1 MRAKRLVLK
10 KDTLAELSTD
20 SLRAVNGAAS
30 DTWCVPC
37 LNDISFEW
45 CPTLPLDECTSA
57 VTRITE

>member
-1 MRAKRLVLK
+1 MRTKKLVLK
-10 KDTLAELSTD
+10 KDTLTDLSTD

-45 CPTLPLDECTSA
+45 CPSIPIDGCTS
-57 VTRITE
+57 VIPPITG